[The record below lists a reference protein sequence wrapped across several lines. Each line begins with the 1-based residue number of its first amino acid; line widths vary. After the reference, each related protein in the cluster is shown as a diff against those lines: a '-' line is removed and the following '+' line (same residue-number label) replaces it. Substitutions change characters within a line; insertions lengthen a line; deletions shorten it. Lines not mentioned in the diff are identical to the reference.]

1 MDTKPQAMNQDSIC
15 PTKRRVL
22 LIIEQCNPEWA
33 SVPLVGYEF
42 YKALRQLA
50 DITLVTHQRNQAALE
65 KVRDGQSI
73 RYISESSSSRNF
85 YTLISKISNRG
96 AINWPLHHALSFPLY
111 EEFNRQVYRE
121 FGPAV
126 RQGEFD
132 LVHAITP
139 MMPRYPYK
147 IIKACQN
154 TPFILGPVNG
164 GVPFPENFQ
173 DIAWREFAQY
183 NFLRAFT
190 HLIPGYAY
198 TYRKADY
205 IFAGSSFT
213 LDFLQRTFALPS
225 EKIELFPENGLSPEF
240 FQPSK
245 RERVGGPLQLLFVGR
260 LVPYKGADILIEAL
274 ACLPQEWRRR
284 VHLHVVGDGQERQ
297 NLEAQVE
304 RLALAGTVS
313 FAGWVDQKHTKD
325 FYAAADIFCFPSIRE
340 FGGAVVLEAMA
351 SGLPSIVADNGGIAE
366 YVTADCG
373 FKIEPRSREYL
384 VEKLADHI
392 AQLCRDDMLRQVMGQ
407 NARQRAE
414 HFAWDQ
420 KASHLTK
427 TYEMILARRGS
438 SCHPAQP

>member
-1 MDTKPQAMNQDSIC
+1 MNINHLATDQNSW
-15 PTKRRVL
+15 RRVL

-42 YKALRQLA
+42 YKGIRQLA

-65 KVRDGQSI
+65 KI
-73 RYISESSSSRNF
+73 RQGHRIHYISESNLCSNF
-85 YTLISKISNRG
+85 YKLISKVSIRG
-96 AINWPLHHALSFPLY
+96 SVNWPLLHALSFPLFA
-111 EEFNRQVYRE
+111 EFNRQVYRE
-121 FGPAV
+121 FGPLV
-126 RQGEFD
+126 QQGEFD

-139 MMPRYPYK
+139 MIPRYPYK
-147 IIKACQN
+147 IIKACQH

-213 LDFLQRTFALPS
+213 RDFLQQTFSLPP
-225 EKIELFPENGLSPEF
+225 EKIELFPENGISPEF
-240 FQPSK
+240 FQSQA
-245 RERVGGPLQLLFVGR
+245 REKSSGLLQLLFVGR

-274 ACLPQEWRRR
+274 AGLPQEWRRR
-284 VHLHVVGDGQERQ
+284 VHLNVVGDGPERHH
-297 NLEAQVE
+297 LKAQVE
-304 RLALAGTVS
+304 RLELAGTVS
-313 FAGWVDQKHTKD
+313 FAGWVDQKKTKD
-325 FYAAADIFCFPSIRE
+325 FYGAADIFCFPSIRE

-351 SGLPSIVADNGGIAE
+351 SGLPSIVADHGGIAE
-366 YVTADCG
+366 YVTPECG

-384 VEKLADHI
+384 VEKLAAHI
-392 AQLCRDDMLRQVMGQ
+392 AQLCQDDTLRRDMGEQ
-407 NARQRAE
+407 ARKRAE
-414 HFAWDQ
+414 KFAWDQ
-420 KASHLTK
+420 KARHLYD
-427 TYEMILARRGS
+427 TYEMILARQGT
-438 SCHPAQP
+438 A